1 MIYAKQFARALTAS
15 TLIYQFGLPPGLFAQ
30 NPEHVVSAAD
40 MQKAAVDAAKARQ
53 QNVDALKQFFSSDKA
68 RNAMQASQI
77 DPQQVKSAI
86 STLSDEE
93 LAQMAARANHAQQD
107 FAAGRMS
114 DHDLLIILV
123 CIAALILIIVAVH

>member
-1 MIYAKQFARALTAS
+1 MVFGKQFARALTAS
-15 TLIYQFGLPPGLFAQ
+15 TLIYLFGFPPSIFAQ

-40 MQKAAVDAAKARQ
+40 MQKAAVDAARARQ
-53 QNVDALKQFFSSDKA
+53 QNVDTLKQFFSSDKA
-68 RNAMQASQI
+68 RKAMQASQI

-93 LAQMAARANHAQQD
+93 LAQMAARADHAQQD

>member
-15 TLIYQFGLPPGLFAQ
+15 TLIYLFGLPPSIFAQ
-30 NPEHVVSAAD
+30 NSEHVVSAAD
-40 MQKAAVDAAKARQ
+40 MQNAAVDAAKARHE
-53 QNVDALKQFFSSDKA
+53 NVDALKQFFSSDKA
-68 RNAMQASQI
+68 RKAMQASQI

-93 LAQMAARANHAQQD
+93 LAQMAARADRAQQD